1 MVEAGRKPGKESNT
15 SQMPHRG
22 KEIAINGRFLRQAT
36 TGVQRV
42 AREVTRELDAL
53 VADGRYPV
61 SLRLLCQTGTD
72 VSDLRL
78 RATKV
83 EQIDGPRGFLWEQT
97 ALPQAIGDA
106 TLLCLGNTAPIYS
119 LLRGKPIALMIHDLS
134 YRVFPNAY
142 RRTYRLAHSLAMPL
156 LLKHADPIITVSQSE
171 KRMLAGLMPET
182 LGKVVVAQNGGWR
195 GNGDTGSS
203 GAPFVLPSGAHYGL
217 YVGSLSQ
224 RKNIDGLISLA
235 TRLAREDSIEFV
247 FVGSAGS
254 ILAPTHSTVPSDVA
268 SRIHFLG
275 HIEDVERLGQ
285 IYQGASCLVFPSFYE
300 ASPLPPLEAMRHSCP
315 VIASDI
321 PAMQER
327 CGDAADYCDPSDL
340 DGLLHAVRRV
350 FRDPD
355 HAQLLVRRGHEQDA
369 RFSWRRQAEQIM
381 NAILA
386 SRTAG
391 V

>member
-1 MVEAGRKPGKESNT
+1 M
-15 SQMPHRG
+15 
-22 KEIAINGRFLRQAT
+22 RQAT

-53 VADGRYPV
+53 VTEGRYQV

-72 VSDLRL
+72 ASDLHL
-78 RATKV
+78 RSTRI
-83 EQIDGPRGFLWEQT
+83 EEIEGPRGFLWEQT
-97 ALPQAIGDA
+97 ALPQAVGDA

-119 LLRGKPIALMIHDLS
+119 LLRGKPVALMIHDLS

-156 LLKHADPIITVSQSE
+156 LLKHADPIVTVSQSE

-182 LGKVVVAQNGGWR
+182 LAKVVVAQNGGWR
-195 GNGDTGSS
+195 SDEDPVLS
-203 GAPFVLPSGAHYGL
+203 GPPFSLPSGKRYGL

-224 RKNIDGLISLA
+224 RKNIDGLITLA
-235 TRLAREDSIEFV
+235 TQLVREDQIEFV

-254 ILAPTHSTVPSDVA
+254 ILAPTHSTVPPDVA

-285 IYQGASCLVFPSFYE
+285 IYRGASCLVFPSFYE
-300 ASPLPPLEAMRHSCP
+300 ASPLPPLEAMRHGCP
-315 VIASDI
+315 VIGSDI

-327 CGDAADYCDPSDL
+327 CGDAAVYCDPSDIN
-340 DGLLHAVRRV
+340 GLLRAVRRV
-350 FRDPD
+350 LNEPEYTRDLI
-355 HAQLLVRRGHEQDA
+355 QRGREQEA

-381 NAILA
+381 DAILSSTKRA
-386 SRTAG
+386 QG
-391 V
+391 Q